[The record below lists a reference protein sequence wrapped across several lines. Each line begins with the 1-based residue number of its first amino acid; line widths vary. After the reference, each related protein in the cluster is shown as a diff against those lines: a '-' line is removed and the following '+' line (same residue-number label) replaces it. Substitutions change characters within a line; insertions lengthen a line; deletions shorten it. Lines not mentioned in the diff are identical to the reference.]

1 MLLTCKPV
9 NIYYVVI
16 ISKDANIEGTDFDH
30 GFWRI
35 FKSFADTTNIF
46 DLKVIVNTLLREK
59 LFSYYY
65 IVYCEPPSY
74 FQRLLSEF
82 SYFYMKLMT
91 RKEETSF
98 VKIGAQLYGKCI
110 K

>member
-1 MLLTCKPV
+1 M
-9 NIYYVVI
+9 
-16 ISKDANIEGTDFDH
+16 
-30 GFWRI
+30 
-35 FKSFADTTNIF
+35 FKSFADATNIF

-82 SYFYMKLMT
+82 SYFYMKLET

-98 VKIGAQLYGKCI
+98 CENWRPIVRQVYQVVVIRYFQLNYPCSTI
-110 K
+110 WIW